1 VPPLK
6 GAGPRPG
13 PGTRGALSA
22 APPPAALV
30 ALLDEIGDALAWF
43 DPARVLRWC
52 NRAAA
57 ETAGLRVGQSA
68 AVAAAPLGDAAVQW
82 LHTALAAPER
92 REATL
97 RAADG
102 RRWRC
107 TVFPQ
112 AGGHVWQLRERHE
125 PSDPGRAAGFAAG
138 PPSAEAAGSAG
149 SAAPAAAAAPVAL
162 ATPGGLAASRPPPAQ
177 PAGSPWIEALHTLV
191 REAPFAAY
199 LQGPDWRL
207 LEASEAFAA
216 LCGRPRAALIGLD
229 PIELQPPLARGLTLS
244 ARELTRTARA
254 EAGQRDGHDATP
266 PAAEPEPPE
275 AQARELLLTA
285 DGREC
290 WFAASRAEW
299 ALPEGGRLRLSLL
312 LDSSAEQS
320 AREHARRVED
330 ELAQWFE
337 LAESGMLVYDQ
348 TGLIVRNNAA
358 FEALAD
364 GVPEVMDLA
373 DPALQDL
380 LGWHDG
386 RAMPAV
392 QALQAGGRP
401 LQRQTLL
408 PLAVGGTRRLQAR
421 LSRLALGPDEW
432 RVMAVVV
439 DRSTED
445 ARDLAELQRGMLMN
459 TASVGVATYDPERGW
474 LAPGLGPYA
483 TPTTHGSAAPVVS
496 TDTPAHPSVSEPAGE
511 PAHESLSALQ
521 AGAAGVSQAMLPA
534 ARAEGGNAGVD
545 APVTLLGIGRDL
557 VEPDSLPEFER
568 LQRALRAGERAELRY
583 AVRHPQLGPRWLL
596 TRVEPVP
603 LPGGRPTTSVLTLDV
618 TEQEQALRR
627 NEQLLRELTTI
638 LDGSTAGIAYLRGP
652 VLVRCNR
659 RFERMLGFAPGAAAG
674 ATLAE
679 VFARQPEAGPLAEAA
694 AAALQQGLAY
704 ETEIAMPAGASAAGG
719 AAPATASASPSAPG
733 AGGAALADGGPAQW
747 YSLSVRRAE
756 AGPGPLEAVAVLTD
770 ITRLKAQQGELERL
784 LRDRELMFSLSDVGI
799 AYLRGARI
807 ERANQALATLTGYA
821 TPELTTLDTAEL
833 YADAR
838 ECVEF
843 EARIAQALRSHGRFA
858 GERRLRRRDGLLI
871 WVQVTV
877 RPVDAGDEGAGMIG
891 SFVDIDE
898 RQRARSSLAQQA
910 ERTRAILNSVLV
922 GIVNVSARGIEWMNQ
937 SARRMF
943 GGELADF
950 VGEPISTVATSE
962 PDHPLRRSDWT
973 ERLAGGRSESFEC
986 RLVGRDGRTFWVVG
1000 NAFLTGGD
1008 GAQAGSSRKAGA
1020 GDGSGGAPELT
1031 FALLDIER
1039 RRQAEVAIAQAQ
1051 ASLQRVIETAPLAIA
1066 LFDARDLRIVQAN
1079 QTASAFFGREAALL
1093 TGAAPED
1100 CWPAP
1105 RARLVRQWL
1114 QAAAAQAEPV
1124 RHELREDA
1132 SALASPASAVPSES
1146 AASSPSAAG
1155 SGAAGAGPAAAPAI
1169 ASSPPPAAAAATP
1182 SAPTPAPA
1190 SEAAPEPAPAPAPAV
1205 AQASADQAPLA
1216 AAFASAPAAEPTAS
1230 GRVWDCRIVALPPV
1244 AGGEASAQLL
1254 LVASDITE
1262 QRVAE
1267 QARLSAAIEQRERL
1281 VREVHHRIKNN
1292 LQGVAGLLQH
1302 SAARRPEVAAALTEA
1317 VGQVQAIAQVYGL
1330 QVGSQGR
1337 LKMASVMS
1345 AIAQSV
1351 QRSLNR
1357 PVVLHGAD
1365 LAGPE
1370 HELGEPEAIPV
1381 ALTLNEL
1388 LGNAVK
1394 HGQGEVRCE
1403 LLAVDDNGQPDTAG
1417 AGVAIRIASKARL
1430 PAGFDLARIRGG
1442 VSGLGLVRALL
1453 PRRTGGLS
1461 LTQRG
1466 DRVVAEVT
1474 LRPPS
1479 VLRPDPG
1486 G

>member
-1 VPPLK
+1 VPTLK
-6 GAGPRPG
+6 GTGPRPV
-13 PGTRGALSA
+13 PGTLGGTGASGALGSRGARRA

-30 ALLDEIGDALAWF
+30 SLLDEIGDALAWF
-43 DPARVLRWC
+43 DPTHVLRWC

-57 ETAGLRVGQSA
+57 ETAGLQVGQSA
-68 AVAAAPLGDAAVQW
+68 AVAAAPLGEAAVQW
-82 LHTALAAPER
+82 LRAALLAPDR

-97 RAADG
+97 RAGDG

-112 AGGHVWQLRERHE
+112 AGGHVWQLRERH
-125 PSDPGRAAGFAAG
+125 DRQVGAGWPEGVPAVVHPA
-138 PPSAEAAGSAG
+138 PSAPMSKAVIAPARAPVGAAPGSGRGGGTVQPLAEPLVD
-149 SAAPAAAAAPVAL
+149 SAAL
-162 ATPGGLAASRPPPAQ
+162 
-177 PAGSPWIEALHTLV
+177 ALHTLV

-207 LEASEAFAA
+207 LEVSEAFAA
-216 LCGRPRAALIGLD
+216 LSGQPREALIGLD
-229 PIELQPPLARGLTLS
+229 PIEMQPPLAQ
-244 ARELTRTARA
+244 ELTRSARA
-254 EAGQRDGHDATP
+254 RSARGA
-266 PAAEPEPPE
+266 AAEPGGPE
-275 AQARELLLTA
+275 STDEARELLQTA
-285 DGREC
+285 DGSEA
-290 WFAASRAEW
+290 WFAATRADW
-299 ALPEGGRLRLSLL
+299 TLPGGGRLRLSLL
-312 LDSSAEQS
+312 LDSSAEQG
-320 AREHARRVED
+320 AREHARRVEG

-348 TGLIVRNNAA
+348 SGLVVRNNAA
-358 FEALAD
+358 FEALVE
-364 GVPEVMDLA
+364 GVPEVMDQA

-380 LGWHDG
+380 LGW
-386 RAMPAV
+386 
-392 QALQAGGRP
+392 QAGGVVPALREAHTGDRP
-401 LQRQTLL
+401 LQRQAV
-408 PLAVGGTRRLQAR
+408 LAVAGGGTRRLQAR
-421 LSRLALGPDEW
+421 LTRLVLSSSEW

-445 ARDLAELQRGMLMN
+445 ARDLAELQRGMLMD

-474 LAPGLGPYA
+474 LAPAAGPFGPA
-483 TPTTHGSAAPVVS
+483 SPSGNAQVQ
-496 TDTPAHPSVSEPAGE
+496 TPAETAQGTAQGREAIGS
-511 PAHESLSALQ
+511 
-521 AGAAGVSQAMLPA
+521 
-534 ARAEGGNAGVD
+534 AEGGDLFDTQAGVGPPKDGIGDPAMPAGRPD
-545 APVTLLGIGRDL
+545 ASATLLGIGRDL
-557 VEPDSLPEFER
+557 VEPDSLAEFER
-568 LQRALRAGERAELRY
+568 LQRALRAGQRAELRY
-583 AVRHPQLGPRWLL
+583 AVRHPQLGLRWLL
-596 TRVEPVP
+596 TRVEPVA

-627 NEQLLRELTTI
+627 NDQLLRELTTI

-659 RFERMLGFAPGAAAG
+659 RFERMLGLAPGAAAG
-674 ATLAE
+674 SSLAE
-679 VFARQPEAGPLAEAA
+679 VLAAGPGAGALAEAA
-694 AAALQQGLAY
+694 FRALQEGRGY
-704 ETEIAMPAGASAAGG
+704 EVEIPVPAAGAGSL
-719 AAPATASASPSAPG
+719 PTVAPG
-733 AGGAALADGGPAQW
+733 AADAAQANW

-756 AGPGPLEAVAVLTD
+756 GGAGPMEAVAVLTD
-770 ITRLKAQQGELERL
+770 ITRLKAQQAELERL

-833 YADAR
+833 YIDAR
-838 ECVEF
+838 ECVAF

-858 GERRLRRRDGLLI
+858 GERQLRRRDGRLI

-877 RPVDAGDEGAGMIG
+877 RPVDAGEEGAGMIG

-898 RQRARSSLAQQA
+898 RQRARSTLALQA

-922 GIVNVSARGIEWMNQ
+922 GIVNVSAGGIEWMNQ

-950 VGEPISTVATSE
+950 VGEPMSTVATAE
-962 PDHPLRRSDWT
+962 TDHPLRRSDWA

-1008 GAQAGSSRKAGA
+1008 GGDAAAGA
-1020 GDGSGGAPELT
+1020 GGTAPELT

-1039 RRQAEVAIAQAQ
+1039 RRLAEVAIAQAQ
-1051 ASLQRVIETAPLAIA
+1051 ASLQRVLETAPLAIA
-1066 LFDARDLRIVQAN
+1066 LFDARSLRIVQAN
-1079 QTASAFFGREAALL
+1079 QTAASTFFGRDAAALA
-1093 TGAAPED
+1093 GSMPED

-1105 RARLVRQWL
+1105 RAMQMRQWL
-1114 QAAAAQAEPV
+1114 QAAAGAGEAA
-1124 RHELREDA
+1124 RHELREEDA
-1132 SALASPASAVPSES
+1132 VST
-1146 AASSPSAAG
+1146 
-1155 SGAAGAGPAAAPAI
+1155 
-1169 ASSPPPAAAAATP
+1169 AAAAANP
-1182 SAPTPAPA
+1182 AEAAAVGLPAPP
-1190 SEAAPEPAPAPAPAV
+1190 AAPA
-1205 AQASADQAPLA
+1205 
-1216 AAFASAPAAEPTAS
+1216 
-1230 GRVWDCRIVALPPV
+1230 RVWDCRIVLLPPV
-1244 AGGEASAQLL
+1244 AGGEGAQLL

-1302 SAARRPEVAAALTEA
+1302 SAARRPEVAGVLAEA
-1317 VGQVQAIAQVYGL
+1317 VGQVQAIAEVYGL
-1330 QVGSQGR
+1330 QLGGQR
-1337 LKMASVMS
+1337 TLKVASVMA

-1365 LAGPE
+1365 LAGPD

-1403 LLAVDDNGQPDTAG
+1403 LLAVDAEGQPDPSGSA
-1417 AGVAIRIASKARL
+1417 VAIRVASRARL

-1461 LTQRG
+1461 LTQR
-1466 DRVVAEVT
+1466 DDQVVAEIT

-1479 VLRPDPG
+1479 VMRPETG